1 MTTTTQKPEIGQSV
15 VANGIRTNYL
25 EAGSGSGTV
34 VLIHGSG
41 PGVTAYSNWRLVLP
55 ALGEDF
61 HVLAPDMVGFGYSD
75 RPYDVEYNVQT
86 WADQTVGFMDAMGIK
101 KAHLVGNSFGG
112 AIALRIAT
120 QHPERVDQLV
130 LMGSMG
136 VDFPITEGL
145 DTVWGYE
152 GTIDSMR
159 NVLDFFAYSR
169 DLVNEELA
177 QVRYKASV
185 EPGFQEAFSA
195 MFPAPRQ
202 RWVDA
207 MSTPEAEISK
217 LTHRT
222 LVMHGRE
229 DKVIPVSN
237 SYKLEGLID
246 NADLAVFSHC
256 GHWSMIER
264 TADFNRLVRDF
275 FLGKPTKPVITGS
288 DE

>member
-1 MTTTTQKPEIGQSV
+1 MTTTTRPEVGQSID
-15 VANGIRTNYL
+15 ANGVRTNYL
-25 EAGSGSGTV
+25 EAGSGEGTF

-41 PGVTAYSNWRLVLP
+41 PGVTAHSNWRLVLP

-61 HVLAPDMVGFGYSD
+61 RVLAPDMVGFGYSD
-75 RPYDVEYNVQT
+75 RPEDVRYNVQT

-120 QHPERVDQLV
+120 QHPERVDRLV

-152 GTIDSMR
+152 GTINSMR
-159 NVLDFFAYSR
+159 NVLDFFAYPR
-169 DLVNEELA
+169 ELVNEELA

-207 MSTPEAEISK
+207 MTTPDEEISK
-217 LTHRT
+217 LPHRT

-237 SYKLEGLID
+237 SYKLEELLD
-246 NADLAVFSHC
+246 NADLSVFSH
-256 GHWSMIER
+256 
-264 TADFNRLVRDF
+264 TA
-275 FLGKPTKPVITGS
+275 GTGP
-288 DE
+288 

>member
-75 RPYDVEYNVQT
+75 RPDDVEYNVQT
-86 WADQTVGFMDAMGIK
+86 WADQTVGFMDSMGIK

-152 GTIDSMR
+152 GTIESMR